1 MASQAPRETTDG
13 RRLRSEASR
22 ERIIR
27 ALLDLLNEGEV
38 APSAEAVADRA
49 GVGLRTVFRHFDN
62 MDSLFQ
68 EIHGQIREEMAPMLA
83 RPFAAEDW
91 RGQLFEALDR
101 RIAIFERIMP
111 LKVAADVHR
120 HRSPFLAQQGRD
132 MIKAQRAFLGALVTE
147 EAREDGPLFESLD
160 LVLSFETWRRLR
172 QDQNLPRAKARA
184 TVERLIQRLIAD

>member
-1 MASQAPRETTDG
+1 
-13 RRLRSEASR
+13 
-22 ERIIR
+22 
-27 ALLDLLNEGEV
+27 
-38 APSAEAVADRA
+38 
-49 GVGLRTVFRHFDN
+49 
-62 MDSLFQ
+62 
-68 EIHGQIREEMAPMLA
+68 MLA